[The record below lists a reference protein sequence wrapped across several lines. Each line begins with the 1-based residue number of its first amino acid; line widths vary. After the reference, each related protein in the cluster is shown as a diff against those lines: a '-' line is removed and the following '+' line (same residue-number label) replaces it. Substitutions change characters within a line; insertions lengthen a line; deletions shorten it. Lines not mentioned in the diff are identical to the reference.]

1 MSQSKIDVKQGVTT
15 IPWGTSTVSTS
26 AMAATSVASST
37 IYSHNIT
44 ATKNYNGAFGTV
56 KLTIDDTNNDG
67 IRKPLIVAEG
77 FDAGIILAPEMA
89 NGMNTY
95 SQFKN
100 STYDGGFELR
110 NLIYNSNKQYDIIYV
125 DWNNG
130 VDFLQKN
137 AFALE
142 AVIAWVNSVKIGT
155 EKNVVLG
162 QSMGGVIA
170 RYALADMEQSSLDHK
185 TRLFVSHD
193 APNKGQIFL

>member
-1 MSQSKIDVKQGVTT
+1 MI
-15 IPWGTSTVSTS
+15 
-26 AMAATSVASST
+26 
-37 IYSHNIT
+37 
-44 ATKNYNGAFGTV
+44 F
-56 KLTIDDTNNDG
+56 
-67 IRKPLIVAEG
+67 RKPLIVAEG

-95 SQFKN
+95 ISFRKSLQV
-100 STYDGGFELR
+100 SGTELQ
-110 NLIYNSNKQYDIIYV
+110 NLIWNSNKQYDIIYV

-185 TRLFVSHD
+185 TRLFVSHY
-193 APNKGQIFL
+193 APQQRANIPVSVQYMFRHVTNLYNRYASPFGTQVIDVPFLENSIFRPTSN